1 MEESKNVRVAALM
14 TAPRYEAV
22 YARNFI
28 ELAMKALGIP
38 MTVSGGVY
46 YGQCMQIM
54 LEDLVGQEVDYALTI
69 DFDSMF
75 TPEHVQRLLNLIA
88 SHDHIDA
95 ITAVQPK
102 RGCGTILASMGQ
114 NKETSVEWNGNPIK
128 VTSAHFGL
136 TVIDLKKLATVPKPW
151 FVSQPDANGQW
162 GNDKLD
168 DDVWFWKQW
177 FEAGNSVY
185 VDPGCRLGHLEEM
198 VTVYSPTMELQ
209 HLYPKDWSECREST
223 VDS

>member
-1 MEESKNVRVAALM
+1 MENEKEVRVSALM
-14 TAPRYEAV
+14 TAPRYEPV

-28 ELAMKALGIP
+28 EMALKATGIP
-38 MTVSGGVY
+38 LTVSGGVY

-54 LEDLVGQEVDYALTI
+54 LEDLVAKEIDYALTI

-75 TPEHVQRLLNLIA
+75 TASHIQRLLNTIA
-88 SHDHIDA
+88 SYDHIDA
-95 ITAVQPK
+95 ITAIQPK
-102 RGCGTILASMGQ
+102 RGCGTILAAME
-114 NKETSVEWNGNPIK
+114 KETSLEWDGLPVK

-136 TVIDLKKLATVPKPW
+136 TVIDIKKLAGLPKPW
-151 FVSQPDANGQW
+151 FVSQPDTNGSW
-162 GNDKLD
+162 GEEKLD

-177 FEAGNSVY
+177 EDAGNSIY

-198 VTVYSPTMELQ
+198 VTVYDEQMQLQ
-209 HLYPKDWSECREST
+209 HMYPKDWSECREST

>member
-1 MEESKNVRVAALM
+1 MENSKSVRVAALM

-28 ELAMKALGIP
+28 EVAMKGLGIP
-38 MTVSGGVY
+38 LTVSGGVY
-46 YGQCMQIM
+46 YGQCMQLM
-54 LEDLVGQEVDYALTI
+54 LEDLVRQEVDYALTI

-75 TPEHVQRLLNLIA
+75 TPEHVQRLLNIIA
-88 SHDHIDA
+88 SNDYIDA

-102 RGCGTILASMGQ
+102 RGCGTVLAALEKQ
-114 NKETSVEWNGNPIK
+114 TSVEWDGRPIQVK
-128 VTSAHFGL
+128 SAHFGL
-136 TVIDLKKLATVPKPW
+136 TVINVKKLAALPKPW
-151 FVSQPDANGQW
+151 FMSQPDSNGSW
-162 GNDKLD
+162 TDDKID

-177 FEAGNSVY
+177 GEAGNTIF

-209 HLYPKDWSECREST
+209 HLYPKQWSECRAST

>member
-1 MEESKNVRVAALM
+1 MEQRSVRVAALM

-28 ELAMKALGIP
+28 EMAMKTLHIP
-38 MTVSGGVY
+38 LTVSGGVY

-54 LEDLVGQEVDYALTI
+54 LEDLCSKSVDYALTI

-75 TPEHVQRLLNLIA
+75 TAGHVQRLLSLIA
-88 SHDHIDA
+88 ENDHIDA
-95 ITAVQPK
+95 ITAIQPK
-102 RGCGTILASMGQ
+102 RGCGTILAAMD
-114 NKETSVEWNGNPIK
+114 KVTSLEWTGEPIK
-128 VTSAHFGL
+128 VQSAHFGL
-136 TVIDLKKLATVPKPW
+136 TVIDLRKLEAMAKPW
-151 FVSQPDANGQW
+151 FTAKPNEHGSWTG
-162 GNDKLD
+162 DKID

-177 FEAGNSVY
+177 EAAGNSIY

-198 VTVYSPTMELQ
+198 VTVYDDQMQLQ
-209 HLYPKDWSECREST
+209 HLYPKEWSERREST